1 MSGLGSFSTGGNA
14 TYLRIGMGKDEK
26 DRPRAIIG
34 KRAKEG
40 DPGAVQVFK
49 ADGNAAVDKDGN
61 AVYRTEHAFIE
72 GMVRKIE
79 RAQPE
84 YNGKAVDVLNI
95 TFDAGLGALY
105 ILQLEKGDPYWG
117 DIAQRMPNIDWE
129 KPVKLQPYS
138 IVRDDDP
145 DKRNRILM
153 AYQGGEKVPKAWNK
167 DSDPATAPP
176 QPVYDED
183 EKKWMWGKRNNWLD
197 ANSVQKA
204 IDIVTF
210 NAEHPVSEEAPT
222 AEAPVTKTA
231 MDAAV
236 ETAKAI
242 AEKNK
247 GVPLPQVE
255 DNDDG
260 LPPLSF

>member
-1 MSGLGSFSTGGNA
+1 MGLGSFSTGGNA
-14 TYLRIGMGKDEK
+14 TYLRIGMGKDDK

-40 DPGAVQVFK
+40 DAGAVQVFK

-72 GMVRKIE
+72 GMVKSIE
-79 RAQPE
+79 RANPE

-95 TFDAGLGALY
+95 TFDTGAGVLY
-105 ILQLEKGDPYWG
+105 VLQLEKGDPYWG
-117 DIAQRMPNIDWE
+117 DLAQRMPNINWE

-153 AYQGGEKVPKAWNK
+153 AYQGGEKVARAWNK

-176 QPVYDED
+176 KPVFDED
-183 EKKWMWGKRNNWLD
+183 ENKWLWGKRNNWLD
-197 ANSVQKA
+197 ANPVQKA
-204 IDIVTF
+204 IDIVAF
-210 NAEHPVSEEAPT
+210 NAAHPVLDEPEA
-222 AEAPVTKTA
+222 AVEKTA
-231 MDAAV
+231 MDAMV
-236 ETAKAI
+236 ETATTI
-242 AEKNK
+242 AKKNE
-247 GVPLPQVE
+247 GVPLPRITDADE
-255 DNDDG
+255 SD
-260 LPPLSF
+260 LPF

>member
-1 MSGLGSFSTGGNA
+1 MGLGSFSTGGSA
-14 TYLRIGMGKDEK
+14 TYLRIGMGKDDK

-61 AVYRTEHAFIE
+61 TVWRTEHAFIE

-95 TFDAGLGALY
+95 TFDTGLGALY

-183 EKKWMWGKRNNWLD
+183 EKKWLWGKRNNWLD
-197 ANSVQKA
+197 ANPVQKA

-242 AEKNK
+242 AKKNE
-247 GVPLPQVE
+247 GIPLPPIE
-255 DNDDG
+255 GDDEG
-260 LPPLSF
+260 DLSF